1 MATPNYKAWQ
11 ICLVGAIISVGMNQA
26 VMYMPHLLQ
35 VSMLM
40 AWKVAMYL
48 LQVSLLMAWKAA
60 MYILNFPQVLPV
72 QKFLGWG
79 VLGVQT
85 SVHRNATNTTNL

>member
-11 ICLVGAIISVGMNQA
+11 ICLVGAIISMGMNQA

-40 AWKVAMYL
+40 AWK
-48 LQVSLLMAWKAA
+48 AA
-60 MYILNFPQVLPV
+60 MYMLNFPQVLPV
-72 QKFLGWG
+72 QKFVGWG